1 MNDCVPDFEMDE
13 DYSIPTSSSSPA
25 AAAAANLNRS
35 KKAAM

>member
-13 DYSIPTSSSSPA
+13 DYSIPTSSSSPP
-25 AAAAANLNRS
+25 AAAANLNRS